1 MLVVPAAIEA
11 DTRIQYVTAFYTI
24 FLLINGEETEPR
36 TDGERIFAIFAILMG
51 SIMVATIFGNV
62 SIIIMNF
69 TANQYAYR
77 KKMESLYENMN
88 CLRCVA

>member
-1 MLVVPAAIEA
+1 M
-11 DTRIQYVTAFYTI
+11 QYITSFYTI
-24 FLLINGEETEPR
+24 FLLINGAETEPR
-36 TDGERIFAIFAILMG
+36 SDEERVFAIFAILVG

-88 CLRCVA
+88 CLR